1 MKRIHGPRFGPI
13 AVFGVVVTAALFIVA
28 AAVSNKALRSG
39 AGSLVPDFVLA
50 QWKSGLEHDG
60 REVYDLRAQI
70 VDAVGL
76 RPGMTVADIGAGTGL
91 FARLFARRVGP
102 EGRVY
107 ATDVSRWA
115 VFKASVLARA
125 EGLRNLKAMVTDDTQ
140 TGVPAESLDV
150 VFLCDAYHHFAKP
163 WSMLQSIHRSLK
175 PGGRL
180 VLVDYDRV
188 PGKSPEW
195 ILEHVPAR
203 FDKANVLKDFHDAG
217 FRLREEET
225 FLSQNY
231 LLVFQRP

>member
-1 MKRIHGPRFGPI
+1 MKRILGAPRLGP
-13 AVFGVVVTAALFIVA
+13 AVLVVALCVLA
-28 AAVSNKALRSG
+28 AAVSNKAFNAG
-39 AGSLVPDFVLA
+39 PGSLVPGFVLA

-60 REVYDLRAQI
+60 REVYDRRAQI

-115 VFKASVLARA
+115 VLKTAVLARA
-125 EGLRNLKAMVTDDTQ
+125 EKLGNVTAIVNGESDTGLAP
-140 TGVPAESLDV
+140 GSLDV
-150 VFLCDAYHHFAKP
+150 AFLCDAYHHFTRP
-163 WSMLQSIHRSLK
+163 WSMLQSIYRTLK

-180 VLVDYDRV
+180 VIVDYDRV
-188 PGKSPEW
+188 PGKSPAW

-203 FDKANVLKDFHDAG
+203 FDKATVRQDLEDVG
-217 FRLREEET
+217 FRFRDEET
-225 FLSQNY
+225 FLSENY